1 MYFVLM
7 ALLLS
12 FTFNACS
19 SDSPEE
25 VLPEKEEPEV
35 PPEKYEDDVVNPDY
49 VPIDWEKT
57 KLHEI
62 DEENG
67 RYSFDASSETENLK
81 PGSIL
86 TIDADTASYIVIV
99 KKLKRDNGKIS
110 IEARKGDLC
119 DIFANTEFTLST
131 GGESARNSS
140 KNVML
145 PQKISFL
152 DIDGEWKEYDFMNS
166 SSPSHLTG
174 NLWKW
179 NNDELEGRVL
189 YDHPKFKIYL
199 EKSDFH
205 IDIDLNMT
213 LSFSGRT
220 LQEVKDDIEKQY
232 RSKALS
238 IAANIEGR
246 FETNQQLRLDAWHQY
261 TCDNDERIKELS
273 KYLPKIRVVF
283 SVFGV
288 PVEVSLNAD
297 VYRAV
302 SFSLD
307 GEISAYM
314 GFTDKASGTLGFKWN
329 QSDDR
334 LGPVKDFKNE
344 LSVTYPTMKGK
355 GDMNGKVW
363 LYPRIRVILYE
374 LLGPSFDIRPY
385 MRTNIHGGFY
395 EELLSSSKDFCAWDL
410 SNYVG
415 LDARAG
421 LSLMFVGHEVKNIS
435 TGDMNVFDKC
445 IYHSP
450 YDIRYVSST
459 SKSVQR
465 NVPNTVKFEVYDMDS
480 ILNKS
485 IPTILRQIVKFE
497 GKGELSSKY
506 GIVDHGQVSVEWI
519 PTSFK
524 DTLYAR
530 LYNVDGKIM
539 KEAKFYGDTQINVM
553 TENASVE
560 KTDVICFGKLEGM
573 DDFSEVEYG
582 IKINE
587 NHVTSHNINNS
598 IYSVELSDL
607 SEGKYNYC
615 AYAKIGTEIYYGD
628 IKTFTIE
635 KNQYLSLEEFY
646 NSTNG
651 DNWINN
657 KGWLKEADLLDWY
670 GIENEQGSVRLS
682 LEANNLSGDA
692 ILRNCD
698 YVTSLFLGD
707 NPISSLTLE
716 NCYWKVRLPQNGDN
730 PISSSYGRLQV
741 GLPGNGEN
749 INMVSCK
756 GGTYLYAKNGKI
768 GNLDVS
774 FLRGGLTI
782 QRDISGQ
789 DERNVEIGYINYS
802 NSYDPEWSHN
812 IIHGVNTIV
821 NEINISD
828 CPGIS
833 VYIPKIKKIKI
844 KNISRPLSN
853 AISGIDVG
861 VYDYRG
867 DGHIGTVH
875 VDQCGKPLGGLS
887 FRHRVDIL
895 DITNVDGFSEQYDYS
910 LFLTFDKGVKEVNVS
925 NVSVKH
931 FGVWTPNV
939 TPINISN
946 SKMYISAGYIYNGVD
961 TADNVYHIKDCI
973 IIYDAWN
980 MEESMHI
987 SSFTGTE
994 RQLSDYIWSL
1004 EE

>member
-1 MYFVLM
+1 MKKKTYFVLM
-7 ALLLS
+7 ALLLL

-19 SDSPEE
+19 SDSSEE
-25 VLPEKEEPEV
+25 VLSEKEEPEV
-35 PPEKYEDDVVNPDY
+35 PPEKYENDVVNPDY
-49 VPIDWEKT
+49 VPIDWKKT
-57 KLHEI
+57 KLHEV

-67 RYSFDASSETENLK
+67 RYSFDASSETKNLK

-86 TIDADTASYIVIV
+86 TINADTVSYIVIV
-99 KKLKRDNGKIS
+99 NKLKRDNGKIS

-131 GGESARNSS
+131 GGQSAKNSS
-140 KNVML
+140 KNVIL

-152 DIDGEWKEYDFMNS
+152 DIDGEWKEYNFMNS
-166 SSPSHLTG
+166 RTPSHLTG

-179 NNDELEGRVL
+179 DNDKLEGRVL
-189 YDHPKFKIYL
+189 YDHPKFRIYL

-213 LSFSGRT
+213 LNFSGRT

-238 IAANIEGR
+238 IDANIEGR
-246 FETNQQLRLDAWHQY
+246 FETNQQLRLDAWHQCTY
-261 TCDNDERIKELS
+261 DNDERIKELS
-273 KYLPKIRVVF
+273 KYLPKIKVVF
-283 SVFGV
+283 PVFGV

-302 SFSLD
+302 SFSAN

-314 GFTDKASGTLGFKWN
+314 GFTDKASGTLGFQWN

-334 LGPVKDFKNE
+334 LDPVKDFKNE

-385 MRTNIHGGFY
+385 MRTSIHGGFY

-445 IYHSP
+445 IYRSP

-459 SKSVQR
+459 SKSVQK

-480 ILNKS
+480 IFNRS
-485 IPTILRQIVKFE
+485 IPTILSQIVKFE

-506 GIVDHGQVSVEWI
+506 GIANHGQVSVEWI

-560 KTDVICFGKLEGM
+560 KTNVVCFGKLEDM
-573 DDFSEVEYG
+573 DDFSEMEYG

-587 NHVTSHNINNS
+587 NHIASHNINNL

-607 SEGKYNYC
+607 SEGAYNYC

-628 IKTFTIE
+628 IKTFVI
-635 KNQYLSLEEFY
+635 
-646 NSTNG
+646 
-651 DNWINN
+651 
-657 KGWLKEADLLDWY
+657 EADNKEPTPGQVVDLGLSVKWAGWNIGANKPEDFGSYYAWGETGEKSVYEYKTYSYWKDLD
-670 GIENEQGSVRLS
+670 E
-682 LEANNLSGDA
+682 SGDY
-692 ILRNCD
+692 ILPD
-698 YVTSLFLGD
+698 
-707 NPISSLTLE
+707 
-716 NCYWKVRLPQNGDN
+716 
-730 PISSSYGRLQV
+730 
-741 GLPGNGEN
+741 
-749 INMVSCK
+749 CK
-756 GGTYLYAKNGKI
+756 GGDCMNYAEFVNI
-768 GNLDVS
+768 GNNISGTNYDVAHVRWGGNWRMPTYDECAELKKCKQKWIEYHGVGGLLITGPNGNSIFLPAVKYKGENVLGGWSKAWYWTASIHDDVS
-774 FLRGGLTI
+774 
-782 QRDISGQ
+782 
-789 DERNVEIGYINYS
+789 
-802 NSYDPEWSHN
+802 
-812 IIHGVNTIV
+812 
-821 NEINISD
+821 
-828 CPGIS
+828 
-833 VYIPKIKKIKI
+833 
-844 KNISRPLSN
+844 SN
-853 AISGIDVG
+853 AYYLGFNNDKYGTMMGGI
-861 VYDYRG
+861 
-867 DGHIGTVH
+867 
-875 VDQCGKPLGGLS
+875 
-887 FRHRVDIL
+887 FRWEGAVVRPVCD
-895 DITNVDGFSEQYDYS
+895 
-910 LFLTFDKGVKEVNVS
+910 
-925 NVSVKH
+925 
-931 FGVWTPNV
+931 
-939 TPINISN
+939 
-946 SKMYISAGYIYNGVD
+946 
-961 TADNVYHIKDCI
+961 
-973 IIYDAWN
+973 
-980 MEESMHI
+980 
-987 SSFTGTE
+987 
-994 RQLSDYIWSL
+994 
-1004 EE
+1004 